1 MASQLKEQQLMN
13 SLHTGFIDKNNIS
26 LEKYRPKLLL
36 NNHKQGQKVLSSII
50 NELENCDEFFFT
62 VAFITYSGV
71 LVLLNTLKE
80 LESKGVKGKIVA
92 SQYLNFTDPTALRK
106 LLAFKNIEL
115 RMVVNEDLHSKGYIF
130 KKDDDYNLIVGSS
143 NLTQSAL
150 SKNKEWNIKVS
161 STDKGSLIQETVKEF
176 EHTFNNA
183 VEVNEQWLEQ
193 YELIYRRAKDNNER
207 MAKDEMR
214 VVVAESAGAEYNVN
228 YDLRPKISPNKMQ
241 VKALRGIEKVR
252 ECGENKG
259 LLISATGT
267 GKTYLAAFDVAKYR
281 PKKMLF
287 LAHREQILNQ
297 SIQSFKNVL
306 GSDIN
311 IGKIG
316 GGHKD
321 LDCQFTFST
330 VQTMS
335 KDNILAEFEAN
346 TFDYIV
352 IDESHRAGAE
362 TYQKIMSHYKPEFLL
377 GMTATPERSDDHNIC
392 EDFDY
397 NIAYEIRLQQAME
410 EDMLVPFHYF
420 GITELAVDGHIIDEE
435 SEFKYLISEER
446 VRNIIEKIEFYGYD
460 GDICKGLFFCS
471 RNEEALE
478 LSNTFNRH
486 GYKTVALSGKNT
498 QEEREAAVNRLESEG
513 DDHIDYIF
521 TVDIFNEGIDIPH
534 VNQVVMLRPTQ
545 SAIIFVQ
552 QLGRGLRKAHNK
564 EFVVVLDFIGN
575 YKTNFMIPVALSDDR
590 SFNKDTVRR
599 YVAEGSRVIPGCTT
613 INFDAIAK
621 QRIYE
626 SIDQVNFN
634 SVSFIK
640 ESYKNLKFRLGK
652 IPELMDFENH
662 DSLDLA
668 RMFESNSIGS
678 YYRYLEKY
686 EDEYTIRLTD
696 IEAKYIEFISKKLAI
711 GKRPHELIVI
721 EGILNRETKL
731 MSYMNDRLEK
741 EFGIE
746 SHDKTIINVANILM
760 NKFATGTSKSTYKE
774 CVFIVPHDGDY
785 RVNPKFKGLLENE
798 IFARMIEELANFG
811 LYRNIKYYGE
821 TYKKTSFQ
829 LYQKYSYE
837 DVCRLL
843 EWEKNVVSLNIGGYK
858 YDDKTKTYPV
868 FINYHKDD
876 FIDETIKYED
886 EFLTSSKLKAISKAK
901 RTLQSSD
908 IIRAYNAETLGIDM
922 DLFVRKNKDDKGS
935 KEFYYLGRIKT
946 IGEAKEVFRESSE
959 DNVVELTYQLDT
971 PVREDLYDYIT
982 EV

>member
-1 MASQLKEQQLMN
+1 MASPLKQQQLIN
-13 SLHTGFIDKNNIS
+13 SLHTGFIDKDNIS
-26 LEKYRPKLLL
+26 LEKYRPRLLL
-36 NNHKQGQKVLSSII
+36 NNHKQGKKVLSSII
-50 NELENCDEFFFT
+50 SELENCDEFFFS

-80 LESKGVKGKIVA
+80 LESKGVRGKIVA

-106 LLAFKNIEL
+106 LLEFENIEL
-115 RMVVNEDLHSKGYIF
+115 RMVVHEDLHSKGYIF
-130 KKDDDYNLIVGSS
+130 RKDDEYNLIVGSS
-143 NLTQSAL
+143 NLTQNAL

-161 STDKGSLIQETVKEF
+161 STDKGSLIEETLKEF
-176 EHTFNNA
+176 EQTFHNS

-193 YELIYRRAKDNNER
+193 YDLIYRKNKENSER
-207 MAKDEMR
+207 VTKDELGLII
-214 VVVAESAGAEYNVN
+214 AESTGTEYRVN
-228 YDLRPKISPNKMQ
+228 HDLRPKISPNKMQ
-241 VKALRGIEKVR
+241 VKALGGIEKVR
-252 ECGENKG
+252 ERGENKA

-267 GKTYLAAFDVAKYR
+267 GKTYLAAFDVAKYK

-287 LAHREQILNQ
+287 IAHREQILNQ
-297 SIQSFKNVL
+297 SIESFKNVL
-306 GSDIN
+306 GSDISV
-311 IGKIG
+311 GKIG
-316 GGHKD
+316 GGYRD

-335 KDNILAEFEAN
+335 KDDILAELEPD

-392 EDFDY
+392 KDFDY

-410 EDMLVPFHYF
+410 EEMLAPFHYF
-420 GITELAVDGHIIDEE
+420 GITELTVDGHIIDEE
-435 SEFKYLISEER
+435 SEFKYLVSEER
-446 VRNIIEKIEFYGYD
+446 VRNIIEKVRFYGHD
-460 GDICKGLFFCS
+460 GDICKGLIFCS

-478 LSNTFNRH
+478 LSNAFNRH
-486 GYKTVALSGKNT
+486 GYKTIALSGGNT
-498 QEEREAAVNRLESEG
+498 QEEREVAVNRLESEEE
-513 DDHIDYIF
+513 DHLDYIF
-521 TVDIFNEGIDIPH
+521 TVDIFNEGIDVPH
-534 VNQVVMLRPTQ
+534 VNQVIMLRPTK

-552 QLGRGLRKAHNK
+552 QLGRGLRKARNK

-621 QRIYE
+621 KRIYE
-626 SIDQVNFN
+626 SIDQANFN
-634 SVSFIK
+634 SVAFIK

-652 IPELMDFENH
+652 IPALMDFENH

-668 RMFESNSIGS
+668 RMFENNSIGS

-696 IEAKYIEFISKKLAI
+696 LEAQYIEFISKKLAI

-721 EGILNRETKL
+721 EGILKGETKL
-731 MSYMNDRLEK
+731 MTYMKERLEM
-741 EFGIE
+741 EFGIACL
-746 SHDKTIINVANILM
+746 DKTITNVANVLT
-760 NKFATGTSKSTYKE
+760 NKFATGVSKKTYKE
-774 CVFIVPHDGDY
+774 CVFIAYDGADY
-785 RVNPKFKGLLENE
+785 RVNSNFQRLLKNNS
-798 IFARMIEELANFG
+798 FASMIEELIDFG
-811 LYRNIKYYGE
+811 LYRNKKYYGE
-821 TYKKTSFQ
+821 IYKKTSFQ

-858 YDDKTKTYPV
+858 YDEKTKTYPV

-876 FIDETIKYED
+876 SINETIKYED

-908 IIRAYNAETLGIDM
+908 IITAYNAETLGVSM

-946 IGEAKEVFRESSE
+946 TGEPKEVFRESSG
-959 DNVVELTYQLDT
+959 DNVVELMYQLDT